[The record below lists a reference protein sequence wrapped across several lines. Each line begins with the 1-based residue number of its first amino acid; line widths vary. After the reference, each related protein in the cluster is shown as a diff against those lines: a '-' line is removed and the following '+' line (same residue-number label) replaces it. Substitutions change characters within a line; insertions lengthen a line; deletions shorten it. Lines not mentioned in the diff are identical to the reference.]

1 MYITIIMKEST
12 MHYLILKVLN
22 DPEFK
27 YENGRKML
35 DAWMKAK
42 KIFEQMTEEEKADL
56 EKNIADL

>member
-1 MYITIIMKEST
+1 MKEST